1 MTVTALLV
9 VVVFVME
16 LIVLGGS
23 LGFICGEKKGREL
36 FFIYRKKK
44 GKGERE
50 RDVADSWRRNR
61 REERMKR
68 GLPRQ
73 MKNATLSVSHLCK
86 KSNGR

>member
-36 FFIYRKKK
+36 FFIYQKKK
-44 GKGERE
+44 KREGRERE
-50 RDVADSWRRNR
+50 
-61 REERMKR
+61 
-68 GLPRQ
+68 G
-73 MKNATLSVSHLCK
+73 C
-86 KSNGR
+86 G

>member
-1 MTVTALLV
+1 M

-36 FFIYRKKK
+36 FFIYQKKKK

-61 REERMKR
+61 R
-68 GLPRQ
+68 
-73 MKNATLSVSHLCK
+73 
-86 KSNGR
+86 

>member
-36 FFIYRKKK
+36 FFIYQKKKKK
-44 GKGERE
+44 GRERE
-50 RDVADSWRRNR
+50 RGVWLTAGEEIEER
-61 REERMKR
+61 RE
-68 GLPRQ
+68 
-73 MKNATLSVSHLCK
+73 
-86 KSNGR
+86 

>member
-23 LGFICGEKKGREL
+23 LGFICGEERERTIFYL
-36 FFIYRKKK
+36 PKKK
-44 GKGERE
+44 REGRERE

-61 REERMKR
+61 R
-68 GLPRQ
+68 
-73 MKNATLSVSHLCK
+73 
-86 KSNGR
+86 

>member
-36 FFIYRKKK
+36 FFIYQKKRE
-44 GKGERE
+44 GRE
-50 RDVADSWRRNR
+50 RGMWLTAGEEIEER
-61 REERMKR
+61 RE
-68 GLPRQ
+68 
-73 MKNATLSVSHLCK
+73 
-86 KSNGR
+86 